1 MNVLS
6 EVHLKDVRL
15 SHGITLQQLVNKS
28 SVSRTTVERAEKGE
42 RPIRTAY
49 AYRIV
54 NALNELSGKAYTIK
68 GLGIKVPEDKNTS
81 LPERGESNGATN

>member
-1 MNVLS
+1 MKVLN
-6 EVHLKDVRL
+6 EVRLKDIRL

-42 RPIRTAY
+42 RTIRKAY

-54 NALNELSGKAYTIK
+54 NALNDLSGKTYTIEE
-68 GLGIKVPEDKNTS
+68 LGIKTENTHDHTEQA
-81 LPERGESNGATN
+81 L